1 MLFNTKK
8 SITTIFFIFLSLTMI
23 STSFGQENEEEVME
37 ESNNFWRNVRF
48 GGGVALG
55 FGNGFTT
62 LGVSPSAIYIFDDSF
77 AAGLGLNVN
86 YSRSK
91 NDFSATV
98 LGGSVIGLYKPIEEI
113 IVSSEFELSNVY
125 FKDEIIDESTNYWY
139 PALFLGAGY
148 NISNFGAIGIRYDVL
163 YDADRSI
170 YGTAWIPFIRYYF

>member
-1 MLFNTKK
+1 MKLVYNN
-8 SITTIFFIFLSLTMI
+8 SIKTSLYIFLAFIATQY
-23 STSFGQENEEEVME
+23 SFSQENDDEFIEEQP
-37 ESNNFWRNVRF
+37 NFWRNVRF
-48 GGGVALG
+48 GGGVGLG

-62 LGVSPSAIYIFDDSF
+62 VGVSPSAIYIFDESF
-77 AAGLGLNVN
+77 ASGLGLNVN

-125 FKDEIIDESTNYWY
+125 FKDELIDESTNYWY

-148 NISNFGAIGIRYDVL
+148 NISNFGAVGIRYDVL
-163 YDADRSI
+163 YDAEKSI